1 LAGRRRVKNSPALS
15 VSLAFGYGLGCRD
28 HSNGEEI
35 LGWIA
40 WIIFGL
46 IAGIIAKF
54 LMPGRDPGG
63 FIVTIILGILGA
75 VVGGWIGTQLGLGP
89 VDGFNLMSFALA
101 VLGAVILLFI
111 YRLIKSRA

>member
-1 LAGRRRVKNSPALS
+1 
-15 VSLAFGYGLGCRD
+15 
-28 HSNGEEI
+28 

-46 IAGIIAKF
+46 IAGLIAKF

-75 VVGGWIGTQLGLGP
+75 VVGGWIGQTLGWGG
-89 VDGFNLMSFALA
+89 VDGFNFASFALA

-111 YRLIKSRA
+111 YRLIKARS

>member
-1 LAGRRRVKNSPALS
+1 VPTLS
-15 VSLAFGYGLGCRD
+15 VSAAFRYGFRCRD

-40 WIIFGL
+40 WIVFGL

-63 FIVTIILGILGA
+63 FIVTIVLGILGA
-75 VVGGWIGTQLGLGP
+75 VVGGWIGTQLGLGA

-111 YRLIKSRA
+111 YRLIKARA